1 MASRSKSKGGFALT
15 GKAKPAQFG
24 RTAGGATTRG
34 FKHTTPKQVTA
45 AMSGRPI
52 PSGKGE
58 ADKGPRKDA
67 KKQFGNAPGK
77 KVF

>member
-1 MASRSKSKGGFALT
+1 MASRSKGKGGFAPT

-24 RTAGGATTRG
+24 RTKGGGTMTD
-34 FKHTTPKQVTA
+34 FKQNTPKQVTA
-45 AMSGRPI
+45 AMSGRAM
-52 PSGKGE
+52 PSGKGP

-67 KKQFGNAPGK
+67 KPQFGNAPGK

>member
-1 MASRSKSKGGFALT
+1 MASRKKSKGGFALT
-15 GKAKPAQFG
+15 GKAKPPQFG
-24 RTAGGATTRG
+24 RTAGGASTKG
-34 FKHTTPKQVTA
+34 FKQHTPKTATA
-45 AMSGRPI
+45 AMQGSAM

-67 KKQFGNAPGK
+67 KKQFGSAPGK

>member
-1 MASRSKSKGGFALT
+1 MASRSKTRQGFPLT

-24 RTAGGATTRG
+24 RTKGGATETG
-34 FKHTTPKQVTA
+34 FTQWSEKEVTA
-45 AMSGRPI
+45 AMSGRSLP
-52 PSGKGE
+52 PSRTE

-67 KKQFGNAPGK
+67 KRQFGDVPGK